1 VKHPTQLAACQ
12 LSLIDC
18 LIVGLGHQIFTR
30 QLAKAVATARFVS
43 RPCEAVIT
51 GVGLASAAM
60 ADIEMARAPIV
71 SSVPIALG
79 VRDVT
84 NSPVGNLDRVNAEAK
99 YESDPSRNKHS
110 VLAYISGLLV
120 MQSH

>member
-1 VKHPTQLAACQ
+1 
-12 LSLIDC
+12 
-18 LIVGLGHQIFTR
+18 
-30 QLAKAVATARFVS
+30 
-43 RPCEAVIT
+43 
-51 GVGLASAAM
+51 LASAAM